1 MTSLMSL
8 GSFIS
13 AITAGL
19 FATYFGRKTGLWFA
33 CVLNAVAVAIQL
45 GSTSA
50 GALYAGRLILGLA
63 NGFFT
68 TFSTVYA
75 TEAAP
80 AHLRGY
86 DCLLICSAPG

>member
-8 GSFIS
+8 GSFVS

-19 FATYFGRKTGLWFA
+19 FATYFGRKTGLWLA
-33 CVLNAVAVAIQL
+33 CALNAVAAAVQISA
-45 GSTSA
+45 TSA
-50 GALYAGRLILGLA
+50 STLYVGRLILGLA

-80 AHLRGY
+80 AHLRG
-86 DCLLICSAPG
+86 